1 MVKLLIKDGTV
12 ISMDSDRDSMYE
24 KLDLLIDGDRISYIG
39 VNYDGEYDDII
50 DAKGKIV
57 MPGLINCHTHLGM
70 SLFRGTNDNYTLDT
84 WLNDYIWPIEDKL
97 GDDDIYYTTMLSL
110 LEMIKSGSTCFNDMY
125 FGWKGSIP
133 AIIESGIRG
142 IYGRCLMGD
151 MDEGGMTRVNDFK
164 EMYDKY
170 KNNKLIRF
178 SIAPHALYTCSMDYL
193 KMCSGMASEYK
204 LPMHIHLSENM
215 NEVSTVRNKF
225 DMMPMEV
232 LEDSNILNHK
242 LVLAHGTFISDMELD
257 MIKDRDVSICTN
269 PVSNLN
275 LGCGIAD
282 LVKYRDKGINICLGT
297 DGQGSG
303 NSMNLFYH
311 MSLVDYLQKGKYG
324 DPTIMSSYE
333 VLKMATVNGAKALG
347 YDDIGSI
354 KIGNKADII
363 ILDTSN
369 LCINPITDI
378 ISSVVHNFYSNVVDT
393 TIVDGR
399 ILMRN
404 KKLCVDID
412 ENKII
417 NKVKEIRTKLM
428 YKESE
433 EE

>member
-1 MVKLLIKDGTV
+1 MKLLIKNGTV
-12 ISMDSDRDSMYE
+12 ISMDSDRDNRYE
-24 KLDLLIDGDRISYIG
+24 KLDILVDNDRISYVG
-39 VNYDGEYDDII
+39 YDYDGEYDEVI
-50 DAKGKIV
+50 DAKDKIV

-97 GDDDIYYTTMLSL
+97 TDDDIYYTTMLSL
-110 LEMIKSGSTCFNDMY
+110 IEMIRTGSTCFNDMY
-125 FGWKGSIP
+125 FGWNGSIP

-151 MDEGGMTRVNDFK
+151 MDESGIDRANDFK
-164 EMYDKY
+164 KMYDKY
-170 KNNKLIRF
+170 KDNKLIRF

-193 KMCSGMASEYK
+193 KMCSDLSSEYK

-215 NEVSTVRNKF
+215 NEVNTVRNKF

-232 LEDSNILNHK
+232 LDKSKILNHK

-311 MSLVDYLQKGKYG
+311 MSLVDYLQKGKYE

-333 VLKMATVNGAKALG
+333 VLKMATVNGAYALG

-354 KIGNKADII
+354 KVGNKADIL
-363 ILDTSN
+363 ILDISD
-369 LCINPITDI
+369 LCINPVTDV
-378 ISSVVHNFYSNVVDT
+378 ISSVVHNFYSNIVDT

-399 ILMRN
+399 ILMRD
-404 KKLCVDID
+404 KKLCIDID
-412 ENKII
+412 ENMII
-417 NKVKEIRTKLM
+417 NKVNEIRERYL
-428 YKESE
+428 
-433 EE
+433 